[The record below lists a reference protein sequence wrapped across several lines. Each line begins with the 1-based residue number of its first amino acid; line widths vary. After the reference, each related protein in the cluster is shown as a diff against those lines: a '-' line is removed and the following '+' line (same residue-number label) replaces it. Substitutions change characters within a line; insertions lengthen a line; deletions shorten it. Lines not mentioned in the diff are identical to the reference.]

1 MALDLSRI
9 YGKKIA
15 VHITNAED
23 KLEFVNAIKEQ
34 YPNELGHG
42 ALQHYVRYEY
52 FRLSDLQ
59 RRGEKKFGYASSSR
73 TYTDS
78 GFTIVEFDYLIADD
92 DAEMEE
98 VSNDDILEFLKLGGD
113 Y

>member
-15 VHITNAED
+15 VHIANKDD
-23 KLEFVNAIKEQ
+23 KIEFVNAVKEQ
-34 YPNELGHG
+34 YPDELSSNS
-42 ALQHYVRYEY
+42 LTYYKQYEY
-52 FRLSDLQ
+52 FRLADFS
-59 RRGEKKFGYASSSR
+59 RGIKKFGYAGNST

-98 VSNDDILEFLKLGGD
+98 VSNDYILDFLKLGGD